1 MSDVKRI
8 SNQIGFEDVN
18 PEYAAF
24 VKKFKPRKTTDD
36 CYTPEPIF
44 DVVKEYV
51 MERYGIKAE
60 DVVRP
65 FWPGEDYRRRDYPK
79 DCCVVDN
86 PPFSIITQIVKDYL
100 AHDIRFFLFAPYLT
114 NLGIGGDK
122 TTHIVTATSITYE
135 NGANVNTSFVTNL
148 EPEVAARADPE
159 LARRIKE
166 ANDENIKAKRDKPDL
181 PVYSYPPHVITATQ
195 LGYMANHGTA
205 HTILKKDVHWVRN
218 LDSMRAKKKG
228 IFGSGFLLSERATA
242 ARIEADQEAA
252 EKAAAE
258 KAAAKKAAAHVWE
271 LSEREWEIIRQLPRK
286 EAD

>member
-24 VKKFKPRKTTDD
+24 VEKFKPRKTTDD

-44 DVVKEYV
+44 GVVKEYV

-60 DVVRP
+60 DILRP

-114 NLGIGGDK
+114 NLSIGKDRVA
-122 TTHIVTATSITYE
+122 HIITATDVTYE
-135 NGANVNTSFVTNL
+135 NGARVATSFVTNL
-148 EPEVAARADPE
+148 EPNVAARTEPA

-166 ANDENIKAKRDKPDL
+166 ANDENIKGKMGKGNL
-181 PVYSYPPHVITATQ
+181 PIYEFPAQLITSAQ
-195 LGYMANHGTA
+195 LGYMAKHGVEY
-205 HTILKKDVHWVRN
+205 TIKQKDALFVRN
-218 LDSMRAKKKG
+218 LDNMRAKKKG
-228 IFGSGFLLSERATA
+228 IFGSGLLLSERATA
-242 ARIEADQEAA
+242 ARIAADQEAA

-258 KAAAKKAAAHVWE
+258 KAAAHVWE
-271 LSEREWEIIRQLPRK
+271 LSDREWEIVRQLPRK
-286 EAD
+286 EAE